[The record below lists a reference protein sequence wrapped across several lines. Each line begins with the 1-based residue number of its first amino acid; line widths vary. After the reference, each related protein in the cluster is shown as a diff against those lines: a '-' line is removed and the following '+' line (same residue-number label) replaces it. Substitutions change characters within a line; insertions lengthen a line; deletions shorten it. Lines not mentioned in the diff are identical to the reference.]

1 MVEMVEDNNLYI
13 GKNKDFN
20 MVDMNKI
27 KKEGVQVLYRF
38 LAENGFEIL
47 PEKIEEESMKMFKNG
62 LYSDAI
68 LIKRLLGEE
77 GFAEFQTKTGF
88 PDPINFDRDEDETV
102 A

>member
-1 MVEMVEDNNLYI
+1 MVEMAEDNNLYI

-27 KKEGVQVLYRF
+27 RKEGVQVLYRF

-47 PEKIEEESMKMFKNG
+47 PDKIEDESMKMFKDG
-62 LYSDAI
+62 LFDDAT
-68 LIKRLLGEE
+68 LIKHLLGKKN
-77 GFAEFQTKTGF
+77 FTEFQAKTGF